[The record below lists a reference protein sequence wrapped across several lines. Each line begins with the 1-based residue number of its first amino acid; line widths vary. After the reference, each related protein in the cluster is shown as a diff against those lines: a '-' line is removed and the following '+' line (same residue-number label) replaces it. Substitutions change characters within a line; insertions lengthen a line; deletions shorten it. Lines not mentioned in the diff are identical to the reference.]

1 MLVVVVEV
9 VLMEVCLYV
18 SCQCECGSYGGL
30 SSCWL
35 SLWRWFL
42 WRFFFMLAVVVQV
55 VLMEV
60 FLHVSGRRGGGSY
73 GSSSTC

>member
-1 MLVVVVEV
+1 
-9 VLMEVCLYV
+9 
-18 SCQCECGSYGGL
+18 
-30 SSCWL
+30 
-35 SLWRWFL
+35 
-42 WRFFFMLAVVVQV
+42 MLAVVVQV

>member
-9 VLMEVCLYV
+9 VLMEDRLHV
-18 SCQCECGSYGGL
+18 SCCRGGGSYGSS

-35 SLWRWFL
+35 SSWRWFL
-42 WRFFFMLAVVVQV
+42 WRFVFMLVVVVEV
-55 VLMEV
+55 VHMEV
-60 FLHVSGRRGGGSY
+60 HLLVSCRRGGGSY